1 MMRRVVLFAC
11 VAVGAAASGYIFVVD
26 HRAATERWK
35 RCSDLVANAKGE
47 IEGKQSPTPVN
58 RQDIIDCVADLPDGR
73 LKTEAQAL
81 FDTGFVRV
89 EGK

>member
-1 MMRRVVLFAC
+1 MTRRLVLFAC
-11 VAVGAAASGYIFVVD
+11 VAVGAAASVYISWTTN
-26 HRAATERWK
+26 RAATERWK

-47 IEGKQSPTPVN
+47 IEGKPSPTPVY

-81 FDTGFVRV
+81 LDTGFVKG
-89 EGK
+89 EGR